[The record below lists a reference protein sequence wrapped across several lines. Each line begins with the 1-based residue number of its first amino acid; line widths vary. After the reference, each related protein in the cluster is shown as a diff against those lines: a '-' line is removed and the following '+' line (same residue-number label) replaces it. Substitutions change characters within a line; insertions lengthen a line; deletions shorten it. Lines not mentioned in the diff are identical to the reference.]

1 MHMTRATFATV
12 VLLTLA
18 FTTAGCLGADSGS
31 PSATPLPPGTVE
43 YPDGPKE
50 PPERPATLS
59 ESAVREYVQTVEYR
73 YAYNSLWVNE
83 YTDVTLDCRVDAVNE
98 TAWGYESVVT
108 CTGHSNTDVPA
119 TATATPGPH
128 ADWFT
133 QSFRYRVSENATH
146 RDQVEAR
153 EPVS

>member
-1 MHMTRATFATV
+1 MDRPRPATIV
-12 VLLTLA
+12 VLALA
-18 FTTAGCLGADSGS
+18 LTTAGCIGSDAGS
-31 PSATPLPPGTVE
+31 PTATPLPPGTVE
-43 YPDGPKE
+43 SPDGPKE
-50 PPERPATLS
+50 APERPEILN
-59 ESAVREYVQTVEYR
+59 ESSVREYVHTAEYR
-73 YAYNSLWVNE
+73 YAYNSLWFSE
-83 YTDVTLDCRVDAVNE
+83 YTDVTLSCRVDAVEE

-108 CTGHSNTDVPA
+108 CSGYSNTDPPENA
-119 TATATPGPH
+119 TATAAPH

>member
-1 MHMTRATFATV
+1 MTRRRLATI
-12 VLLTLA
+12 VLLALA
-18 FTTAGCLGADSGS
+18 LATAGCAGSNAGA
-31 PSATPLPPGTVE
+31 PTATPLPPGTLE

-50 PPERPATLS
+50 APERPEPLT
-59 ESAVREYVQTVEYR
+59 ESSVRDYVRTAEYR
-73 YAYNSLWVNE
+73 YAYNSLWYSE
-83 YTDVTLDCRVDAVNE
+83 YTDVTLDCRVDSVTE

-108 CTGHSNTDVPA
+108 CTGYSTTDPPA
-119 TATATPGPH
+119 NATGTAAPH